1 MFARGGPD
9 SEGRKVVS
17 LRSGTAISAIM
28 HAGVLLWTLISFSSR
43 PLPAEA
49 VELVPVDVISDAEFS
64 KITAG
69 SKTAPKAETPK
80 PLVEKVADKKP
91 VDDPA
96 AKVADNKPEIQAT
109 AEKPPTPEKTPDPPK
124 PPTPAFAPET
134 PPEPKKETKA
144 KPDPK
149 PKPDPIAEALKK
161 DDTKKPD
168 PKKEAKVTPPPL
180 PPKKPTPPQQPKFD
194 ATRIAALLDKREPQ
208 RKSATGDTIST
219 RPTLGATT
227 GNAPQLSQSEMD
239 ALRARLQSCWSVP
252 AGASEA
258 KDLAVQV
265 RIQFKQ
271 DGSLMAEPVVMNRGS
286 STFFQVAA
294 ESALR
299 AVRRCAPYSFL
310 PVAKYDAWKD
320 VEVTFDPRDM
330 YRG

>member
-1 MFARGGPD
+1 MRTP
-9 SEGRKVVS
+9 V
-17 LRSGTAISAIM
+17 TISAVA
-28 HAGVLLWTLISFSSR
+28 HTAVLLWGLVSFAIH
-43 PLPAEA
+43 PLDAPP
-49 VELVPVDVISDAEFS
+49 VESIAVDVISPKDFS
-64 KITAG
+64 ELTAG

-80 PLVEKVADKKP
+80 PFVEKVADKKP

-96 AKVADNKPEIQAT
+96 VKVADNKPEVAPT
-109 AEKPPTPEKTPDPPK
+109 ADKPPTPTPVKAPDPPK
-124 PPTPAFAPET
+124 PPAFAPET
-134 PPEPKKETKA
+134 PPEPKKETKT

-161 DDTKKPD
+161 DDAHKPE
-168 PKKEAKVTPPPL
+168 PKKETKVAPPPL

-194 ATRIAALLDKREPQ
+194 ATRIAALLDKREPT
-208 RKSATGDTIST
+208 RKSATGDTLSN
-219 RPTLGATT
+219 RPTLGTTT
-227 GNAPQLSQSEMD
+227 GQAPQLTQSEMD

-310 PVAKYDAWKD
+310 PLAKYEAWKD